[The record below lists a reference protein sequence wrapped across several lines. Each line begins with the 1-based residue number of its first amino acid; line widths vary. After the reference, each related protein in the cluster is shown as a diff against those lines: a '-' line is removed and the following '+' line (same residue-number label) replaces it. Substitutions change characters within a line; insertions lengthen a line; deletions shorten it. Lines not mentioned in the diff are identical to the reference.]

1 MNALN
6 DPQGRGRSASSPE
19 FRKHAG
25 MVVRSDR
32 GDKKHRE
39 GFFLAV
45 ECMQSHLLKVNCHEM
60 HRGQWGHCLKARIH
74 IQVESKSDSQR
85 QCSASISL
93 LVTCTLSMTSS

>member
-45 ECMQSHLLKVNCHEM
+45 ECMQSHLLKVNCHEVTLRCTEASGGIASR
-60 HRGQWGHCLKARIH
+60 HAST
-74 IQVESKSDSQR
+74 SKLSQNLTHNVSV
-85 QCSASISL
+85 QL
-93 LVTCTLSMTSS
+93 PLVCW

>member
-39 GFFLAV
+39 GFFFGCGVYAV
-45 ECMQSHLLKVNCHEM
+45 TST
-60 HRGQWGHCLKARIH
+60 KA
-74 IQVESKSDSQR
+74 E
-85 QCSASISL
+85 
-93 LVTCTLSMTSS
+93 LS